1 MNTTRALAVGAV
13 LALSAGFAAC
23 GDDDDDASGDTT
35 SVTVDAGADATS
47 AADDSADITA
57 TTDTTAAGAE
67 ATAPMGSVSEDVAA
81 DCQAIQDLSE
91 SLPTADAPALG
102 DEITD
107 EYKDSL
113 REAVDALEDIDLQ
126 SDRGDAARDSLVDD
140 LNTAIDADTWTEE
153 LQALG
158 ASEELTTFGAMCAAT
173 LTES

>member
-1 MNTTRALAVGAV
+1 MIKTRALAASAV
-13 LALSAGFAAC
+13 LAMAAGFAAC

-35 SVTVDAGADATS
+35 SVTVDAGGDATS
-47 AADDSADITA
+47 ADDDS
-57 TTDTTAAGAE
+57 DTTAAGE
-67 ATAPMGSVSEDVAA
+67 ATGTEAEPAAPSGSVPDDVTA

-91 SLPTADAPALG
+91 SLPTADAPAVG
-102 DEITD
+102 EDVTD

-113 REAVDALEDIDLQ
+113 REAVEALEDIDLQ
-126 SDRGDAARDSLVDD
+126 SDEGDAARDSLVDD

-158 ASEELTTFGAMCAAT
+158 ASEEMMTFGAMCAAT